1 MVSKAVARHRVE
13 RKKKR
18 ERKKRKKIDEAV
30 QFALSHWIR
39 LEILIL
45 LNEAAY
51 TTSEVSELTEIDI
64 KKVSNHMLEM
74 LNDGAIDVAKSRK
87 RHGTTVYWYRGVEV
101 PEYTKEE
108 AEKLTEHEL
117 QMIAGVIVQSGSAEL
132 MAALRKGHLA
142 TPRSVLSWDLYDLDA
157 QGREDVEEASAEY
170 LERLKEIQ
178 CESVNRVAKS
188 KEETTSMIVNL
199 AAFRRARKIRVPLSR
214 TAEPDCENSLTRTAT
229 RQ

>member
-1 MVSKAVARHRVE
+1 MVPKAVERHRGK

-18 ERKKRKKIDEAV
+18 QRKQRKKIEEAV
-30 QFALSHWIR
+30 QFALAHWIR

-45 LNEAAY
+45 LNEAAC
-51 TTSEVSELTEIDI
+51 TTSEVAELTEIDI
-64 KKVSNHMLEM
+64 KKVSNHLLEM
-74 LNDGAIDVAKSRK
+74 YNDGAVEVAKSQK

-157 QGREDVEEASAEY
+157 QGREDVEEASTEY

-178 CESVNRVAKS
+178 CESVNRVATS

-214 TAEPDCENSLTRTAT
+214 TVEPDCENSLT
-229 RQ
+229 

>member
-1 MVSKAVARHRVE
+1 MVPKAVARHRGE

-18 ERKKRKKIDEAV
+18 ERKKRKKIEEAV

-51 TTSEVSELTEIDI
+51 TTSEVSELAEIDI

-74 LNDGAIDVAKSRK
+74 LNDGAIEVAKHQK
-87 RHGTTVYWYRGVEV
+87 RHGTTVYWYRAVEV

-108 AEKLTEHEL
+108 AEKLTEMEL
-117 QMIAGVIVQSGSAEL
+117 QLIAGVIVQSGSAEL
-132 MAALRKGHLA
+132 MAALHNGTLA
-142 TPRSVLSWDLYDLDA
+142 TPRSILSWDLYDLDG
-157 QGREDVEEASAEY
+157 QGREDVEDASTQY

-178 CESVNRVAKS
+178 CESVNRVVES
-188 KEETTSMIVNL
+188 KEETTSIIVNL
-199 AAFRRARKIRVPLSR
+199 AAFKRARKIRVPLSR
-214 TAEPDCENSLTRTAT
+214 TC
-229 RQ
+229 